1 MSGLCS
7 FFFLSWSWFRRIS
20 AAQHLSPD
28 VSFFHLCGV
37 ACGRNGIC
45 QYHALAQAKLFAINR
60 PLKKCP
66 NIFYTSFGI
75 EMDGTKQGRKKSI
88 ERSEKEEL
96 FVLQSG
102 HVSSVGNPDRQ
113 ADFCKQGK
121 RTQSRATVGCI
132 VQVCRFLP
140 CTWSMQGK
148 KEPLHWKQ
156 TTAWTSFA
164 SLSQNKTAAV
174 CGS

>member
-1 MSGLCS
+1 MVVVSSNLCS
-7 FFFLSWSWFRRIS
+7 TSPFSRRFFFSPMWRCQWPQRHLPVSRACVSKAFRH
-20 AAQHLSPD
+20 QQT
-28 VSFFHLCGV
+28 FE
-37 ACGRNGIC
+37 
-45 QYHALAQAKLFAINR
+45 
-60 PLKKCP
+60 KCP
-66 NIFYTSFGI
+66 IIFYTSFGN
-75 EMDGTKQGRKKSI
+75 EMDGTKQGIKKST

-102 HVSSVGNPDRQ
+102 YVSSVGNPDRQ
-113 ADFCKQGK
+113 ADFCKQSK
-121 RTQSRATVGCI
+121 RTQSRATMSCI

>member
-1 MSGLCS
+1 MCS
-7 FFFLSWSWFRRIS
+7 VVFVVVVSSKLVS
-20 AAQHLSPD
+20 AAHHLSPD
-28 VSFFHLCGV
+28 VSFSPMWRCLWPQRHLSV
-37 ACGRNGIC
+37 SRACISKAFRH
-45 QYHALAQAKLFAINR
+45 QQTSEKM
-60 PLKKCP
+60 P
-66 NIFYTSFGI
+66 NYFYTSFGN

-96 FVLQSG
+96 FVLQSRY
-102 HVSSVGNPDRQ
+102 VSSVGNPDRQ
-113 ADFCKQGK
+113 TGRQADFCKQSK